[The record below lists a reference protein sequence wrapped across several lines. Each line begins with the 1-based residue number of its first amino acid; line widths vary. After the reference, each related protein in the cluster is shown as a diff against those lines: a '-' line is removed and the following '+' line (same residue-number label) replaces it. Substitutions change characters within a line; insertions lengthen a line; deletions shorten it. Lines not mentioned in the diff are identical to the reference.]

1 MFRFLH
7 WYLLFLIP
15 LFIYLFFKDNSSR
28 AIKFSSIK
36 LIKDSG
42 VKATIKHKIGRYTIL
57 LGVILL
63 IIALA
68 RPQSGKE
75 VNNIK
80 KEGIDI
86 VLALDL
92 SGSMKSVDFD
102 PSRLEVAKKTID
114 KFIKGRKNDRLSLAV
129 FSGTAYTKV
138 PLTLDHNIL
147 REMLEKTSSED
158 VNKDGTAIGMGL
170 SVGINRLKKSNAKSK
185 IIILVTDGENNAG
198 KVSPETAIQI
208 ASQIGIKVYT
218 IGVGSDITKIPIGR
232 DFFGQMRYQSYEGGL
247 DERLLQK
254 IAKQTGGE
262 YFRAKDPK
270 VLTNIFKKIDQLEKS
285 KFDINN
291 YLEYKEL
298 AFNFIK
304 GGLILILLGIFLE
317 RYFYIKIP

>member
-15 LFIYLFFKDNSSR
+15 LLIYLFFKENSSR

-102 PSRLEVAKKTID
+102 PSRLEVAKETID

-218 IGVGSDITKIPIGR
+218 IGVGSDITKIPVGR

-247 DERLLQK
+247 DEELLQK
-254 IAKQTGGE
+254 IGKQTGGE
-262 YFRAKDPK
+262 YFRAKDPQA
-270 VLTNIFKKIDQLEKS
+270 LINIFKKIDQLEKS

-304 GGLILILLGIFLE
+304 GGVILILFGIFLE